1 MTPPLRLLRLSQT
14 ISPFGVGAIYDVQGE
29 SLIGGDTVSWQGR
42 GRRIQLKRLAD
53 SLGVLDFRIAPSKAT
68 LFGRGTEGTLPFHRF
83 PHWLFCTSCRR
94 MRRRVTADEASGEAP
109 ICDCARRPPRLVP
122 MRFVA
127 ACRAGHLD
135 DVPWVRWAHSRAEQ
149 PNQKQCAV
157 EDLVFETLRGAG
169 GGLRSLVVRCRA
181 CDSGRS
187 LDGITSPNALRAI
200 GARCTGG
207 QPWQRTTERVA
218 CGEDP
223 RVEQR
228 GSGNLYFP
236 LVSSAIDI
244 PPGSDY
250 DDNVELRERV
260 TNHAMFG
267 ATVSGGPAQLRE
279 LAIGAIAGDLHADER
294 AVRRIADD
302 ELAARTQTPP
312 LPALSPAEGDLLRE
326 EWTAFTVPRLGADD
340 RDRFIARTVDPRE
353 GLWAG
358 PAATAFVD
366 LIDRVVLADRLREV
380 RALRGFTRLSPPA
393 DGIGEVRP
401 DLGRGLQWLPA
412 VEVFGEGIFL
422 SLPEPAVRAWEADPE
437 VTRLSRRLAGR
448 VSASGIRWLPEASA
462 RLVMLH
468 TLSHILMRRL
478 SFDCGYSSSSLQ
490 ERLYVSTD
498 EGEPMAGILIYTAA
512 GDVEGSLGGLVRQ
525 GEPTRL
531 LATIVGAL
539 QDASWCSQD
548 PVCREVASGRG
559 GLNHA
564 ACHACALV
572 SETSCTVGNL
582 LLDRRLVVGDDVIPG
597 FLSPLLEA
605 AWAGSSAS

>member
-29 SLIGGDTVSWQGR
+29 SLIGGDTFSWQGR
-42 GRRIQLKRLAD
+42 GRQIQLKRLAD
-53 SLGVLDFRIAPSKAT
+53 SLGVIDFRIAPSKAT

-83 PHWLFCTSCRR
+83 PRWLFCTSCRR

-109 ICDCARRPPRLVP
+109 ICDCARKPPRLVP

-135 DVPWVRWAHSRAEQ
+135 DVPWVPWAHSRAELSS
-149 PNQKQCAV
+149 QKQCAV
-157 EDLVFETLRGAG
+157 ENLQFETLRGVG
-169 GGLRSLVVRCRA
+169 GGLRSLVVRCRVCNA
-181 CDSGRS
+181 HRP
-187 LDGITSPNALRAI
+187 LDGITAPSALRSI

-207 QPWQRTTERVA
+207 QPWQRTTDRVA
-218 CGEDP
+218 CSEDP

-244 PPGSDY
+244 PPGSDH
-250 DDNVELRERV
+250 DAEVELRESV
-260 TNHAMFG
+260 TNHTMFG
-267 ATVSGGPAQLRE
+267 ATISGGPAQLRE
-279 LAIGAIAGDLHADER
+279 LAIGAIAGELHADESI
-294 AVRRIADD
+294 VRRIVD
-302 ELAARTQTPP
+302 EEFAARTQTAPP
-312 LPALSPAEGDLLRE
+312 APPPAAAADLLGE
-326 EWTAFTVPRLGADD
+326 EWSAFTVPRFGAHD
-340 RDRFIARTVDPRE
+340 RDRFIARTVDLRE
-353 GLWAG
+353 GLPTG
-358 PAATAFVD
+358 PLGDAFIDSVD
-366 LIDRVVLADRLREV
+366 RIVLADRLREV

-393 DGIGEVRP
+393 DGIGEIRP
-401 DLGRGLQWLPA
+401 DLGRGVQWLPA

-422 SLPEPAVRAWEADPE
+422 SLPEPAVHAWEARPE
-437 VTRLSRRLAGR
+437 VVQLTRRLAAQ
-448 VSASGIRWLPEASA
+448 VTASGIRWLPQASA
-462 RLVMLH
+462 RLAMVH

-498 EGEPMAGILIYTAA
+498 PDRPMAGMLIYTAA

-525 GEPTRL
+525 GEPSRL
-531 LATIVGAL
+531 LRTMVGAL

-548 PVCREVASGRG
+548 PVCAEVASGRG

-572 SETSCTVGNL
+572 SETSCALGNL
-582 LLDRRLVVGDDVIPG
+582 LLDRSLVIGDGVTGG
-597 FLSPLLEA
+597 FLSPLLDA
-605 AWAGSSAS
+605 AWAGVVS